1 MLNAW
6 AERSWEEGAT
16 VDGAAA
22 AGVPGGASRDGIGAL
37 SWPLLRLGEGVEEL
51 CRRAGLRPNTGETTA
66 LPESVTDDPAEF
78 ARWMVWLGDR
88 LGVEAE
94 PVEATPGR
102 LDELLRGA
110 GPALLQFDDAGDG
123 RFFLLLGTRFGKL
136 QLLGPDLALHSCPL
150 ELLHDVLC
158 AVHEAPL
165 KADIDKLLEAA
176 QVPSRRR
183 QRVRSVIA
191 RERLAA
197 KRIGGFWLF
206 RLPPGAPFGRQLR
219 QARLP
224 RKLAVMMGLFAL
236 VYGLEMLGWSVIGD
250 AALNGRL
257 DLGWLAA
264 WVLLMISIIPMRLLG
279 GWFDAALA
287 IDLSQLLKTRLL
299 CGALRQDL
307 EAVKERGVGQ
317 LLGRV
322 MDAQAFEALA
332 LNGGLGALIA
342 VVELALSGWVLS
354 MGAGGLS
361 HVALLCLW
369 LLAAVG
375 LSLAYFHRLR
385 DWTLTRIGMTHEL
398 IERMVG
404 HRTMLAQE
412 IVERRHS
419 HEDRMVKDYVT
430 CSTQLD
436 RAVTRFVAGV
446 PSGWMLLGM
455 AGLAPAF
462 VSGTAS
468 PAGLAIGL
476 GGVLLAAR
484 ALSAIASSLGAAA
497 QATIAWK
504 QVKPLFDAATPA
516 VPVPSFIPLQQMQP
530 DDPARNAAFL
540 IEADSLTFRYGQQ
553 GEPVLRGASLAVR
566 HGERLLIEGP
576 SGGGKSTLASLLV
589 GLRKPHS
596 GLLLFNGLD
605 RHTLGDAWLQF
616 ATEAPQF
623 HENHILSGTLG
634 FNLLMG
640 RNWPASDADL
650 EEARDLCL
658 ELGLGDLLERMPSGI
673 MQTVGETGWQLSHG
687 ERSRIF
693 LARALLQDAPLI
705 VLDESFAALDPENLE
720 ACLACAFRRA
730 RTLVVIAHP

>member
-6 AERSWEEGAT
+6 AERSWEDAMPVGGAFAP
-16 VDGAAA
+16 DSSGAASDRF
-22 AGVPGGASRDGIGAL
+22 GGL
-37 SWPLLRLGEGVEEL
+37 SWPLSRLGEGVEEL
-51 CRRAGLRPNTGETTA
+51 CRRAGLRPDAGEATA
-66 LPESVTDDPAEF
+66 LPNSVADDPAELS
-78 ARWMVWLGDR
+78 RWMSWLAER
-88 LGVEAE
+88 FGVEAE
-94 PVEATPGR
+94 PLESTPAR

-110 GPALLQFDDAGDG
+110 GPALLQFEEAGRT
-123 RFFLLLGTRFGKL
+123 RFFLLLGTRFGKP
-136 QLLGPDLALHSCPL
+136 QLVGPDLAVHSCPL
-150 ELLHDVLC
+150 EFLHEALC
-158 AVHEAPL
+158 AAHEAPMN
-165 KADIDKLLEAA
+165 ADIDRLLAAA
-176 QVPSRRR
+176 QVPARRR
-183 QRVRSVIA
+183 QRVRSIIA
-191 RERLAA
+191 RERLAT

-206 RLPPGAPFGRQLR
+206 RLPPSAGFSRQLK
-219 QARLP
+219 QARVGP
-224 RKLAVMMGLFAL
+224 KLAVMMGLFGL
-236 VYGLEMLGWSVIGD
+236 VYGLEILGWGVIGD

-264 WVLLMISIIPMRLLG
+264 WVLLMISVIPMRLLG
-279 GWFDAALA
+279 GWFDASLA
-287 IDLSQLLKTRLL
+287 IDLSRLIKTRLL

-332 LNGGLGALIA
+332 LNGGLTALVAI
-342 VVELALSGWVLS
+342 VELGLSGWVLS
-354 MGAGGLS
+354 LGSGGLL

-369 LLAAVG
+369 LFAAVG
-375 LSLAYFHRLR
+375 LSLGYFRRLR

-398 IERMVG
+398 IEGMVG

-412 IVERRHS
+412 IVERRHD
-419 HEDRMVKDYVT
+419 HEDHMVKDYVT
-430 CSTQLD
+430 CSTEMD
-436 RAVTRFVAGV
+436 RSITRFVAGV
-446 PSGWMLLGM
+446 PSGWMLIGM
-455 AGLAPAF
+455 IGLAPAF

-468 PAGLAIGL
+468 AAGLAIGL

-484 ALSAIASSLGAAA
+484 AFSGIASSLGAAA
-497 QATIAWK
+497 QAVIAWK
-504 QVKPLFDAATPA
+504 QVKPLFDAAGPA
-516 VPVPSFIPLQQMQP
+516 RPVPAFIPIEQMQP
-530 DDPARNAAFL
+530 DEAARNSTFL
-540 IEADSLTFRYGQQ
+540 VEAESLTYRYPRQ
-553 GEPVLRGASLAVR
+553 GEAVLRDASLAIR

-589 GLRKPHS
+589 GLREPNS

-605 RHTLGDAWLQF
+605 RHTLGEGWLQF

-623 HENHILSGTLG
+623 HENHILSGTLA

-640 RNWPASDADL
+640 RSWPASDAALD
-650 EEARDLCL
+650 EARDLCL
-658 ELGLGDLLERMPSGI
+658 ELGLGELLERMPSGI

-730 RTLVVIAHP
+730 GTLIVIAHP